1 MRHLAT
7 FTVFVLCALAAQAF
21 AGDSRLGDLVVSE
34 PWARA
39 TIGQAKAGAAY
50 FTVANNGAA
59 ADRLV
64 AVESPAAKRSELHGH
79 TMDGGVMR
87 MRPVEAIELAP
98 GAPVVL
104 QPGGLHVMLMGLKA
118 PLKQGGRFPLTLIF
132 EKSGRLEVEVRVEG
146 ATAMGP
152 AS

>member
-1 MRHLAT
+1 MRHLAS
-7 FTVFVLCALAAQAF
+7 FVAFVLCALAVPAL

-39 TIGQAKAGAAY
+39 TIGQVKAGAAY
-50 FTVANNGAA
+50 LTVTNNGAA

-64 AVESPAAKRSELHGH
+64 AVETPAAKRSELHGH

-104 QPGGLHVMLMGLKA
+104 RPGGLHVMLMGLKA
-118 PLKQGGRFPLTLIF
+118 PLEEGGRLPLTLIF
-132 EKSGRLEVEVRVEG
+132 EKAGRLEVEVPVKG

>member
-1 MRHLAT
+1 MRQLAT
-7 FTVFVLCALAAQAF
+7 ILVALCAFAAPAF

-104 QPGGLHVMLMGLKA
+104 RPGGLHVMLMGLKA
-118 PLKQGGRFPLTLIF
+118 PLKEGGRFALVLTF
-132 EKSGRLEVEVRVEG
+132 EKAGRLEVEVRVRG
-146 ATAMGP
+146 AAAMGP

>member
-1 MRHLAT
+1 MRL
-7 FTVFVLCALAAQAF
+7 LAAFALFAF
-21 AGDSRLGDLVVSE
+21 CTLAGPAAAGDIRLGDLVVSE

-39 TIGQAKAGAAY
+39 TIGLAKAGAAY
-50 FTVANNGAA
+50 FTVTNNGMV

-64 AVESPAAKRSELHGH
+64 AVDTSAAARSALHGH

-104 QPGGLHVMLMGLKA
+104 RPGGLHVMLMGLKA
-118 PLKQGGRFPLTLIF
+118 PLKEGERFPLVLIF
-132 EKSGRLEVEVRVEG
+132 EKAGRLEVEVRIEG

>member
-1 MRHLAT
+1 MRHLTIFA
-7 FTVFVLCALAAQAF
+7 VFVLWALAAPAL

-39 TIGQAKAGAAY
+39 TIGQVKAGAAY
-50 FTVANNGAA
+50 LTLTNNGAA
-59 ADRLV
+59 TDRLV
-64 AVESPAAKRSELHGH
+64 AVETPAAKRSELHGH
-79 TMDGGVMR
+79 SMDGGVMR

-104 QPGGLHVMLMGLKA
+104 RPGGLHVMLMGLKA
-118 PLKQGGRFPLTLIF
+118 PLKEGGRFSLTLVF
-132 EKSGRLEVEVRVEG
+132 EEAGRLEVEVRVEG
-146 ATAMGP
+146 AAAMGP

>member
-1 MRHLAT
+1 MHR
-7 FTVFVLCALAAQAF
+7 LAAFALVAF
-21 AGDSRLGDLVVSE
+21 CTLAGPASAGDFRLGDLVVSD

-39 TIGQAKAGAAY
+39 TIGLAKAGAAY

-59 ADRLV
+59 TDRLV
-64 AVESPAAKRSELHGH
+64 AVETSAADRSALHGH

-104 QPGGLHVMLMGLKA
+104 RPGGLHVMLMGLKA
-118 PLKQGGRFPLTLIF
+118 PLKEGGRFPLTLIF
-132 EKSGRLEVEVRVEG
+132 EKAGRLEVEVRIEG

>member
-7 FTVFVLCALAAQAF
+7 IVVIALCALAAPAF
-21 AGDSRLGDLVVSE
+21 AGDSRLGDLVVSD

-50 FTVANNGAA
+50 LTVANNGAA

-64 AVESPAAKRSELHGH
+64 AVETPAAKRSELHGH

-104 QPGGLHVMLMGLKA
+104 RPGGLHVMLMGLKA
-118 PLKQGGRFPLTLIF
+118 PLEEGARFPLTLIF
-132 EKSGRLEVEVRVEG
+132 EKAGRLEVEVPVKG